1 MKQLEDKSMTV
12 IYYIGTKD
20 KDTKD
25 YKLTDEFI
33 KQTIIDEVTK
43 QYPSGFTITEG
54 IGYYKHDNRE
64 VVTEKTYIVTV
75 LDEVF
80 VNVDLT
86 DALKEKLN
94 QECIGVK
101 VINDSVMF
109 K

>member
-1 MKQLEDKSMTV
+1 MTV

-20 KDTKD
+20 KDTKN

-43 QYPSGFTITEG
+43 QYPNGFTITEG
-54 IGYYKHDNRE
+54 TGHYKHNNGE
-64 VVTEKTYIVTV
+64 VVTEKTYIITV

-86 DALKEKLN
+86 NALKEKLN
-94 QECIGVK
+94 QECIGVQ
-101 VINDSVMF
+101 VVNDSVMF

>member
-1 MKQLEDKSMTV
+1 MTV
-12 IYYIGTKD
+12 NYYIGTKD

-33 KQTIIDEVTK
+33 KQTITEEFAK
-43 QYPSGFTITEG
+43 QYPNGFTITEG
-54 IGYYKHDNRE
+54 AGCYKHNNGE

-80 VNVDLT
+80 VNADLT
-86 DALKEKLN
+86 DALKDKLN
-94 QECIGVK
+94 QECIGVQ

>member
-1 MKQLEDKSMTV
+1 MTV

-33 KQTIIDEVTK
+33 RQTITNEFVK
-43 QYPSGFTITEG
+43 QYPNGFTITTG
-54 IGYYKHDNRE
+54 TGYYKHDSGE

-75 LDEVF
+75 LDELF
-80 VNVDLT
+80 VNVNLT
-86 DALKEKLN
+86 DALKNKLN
-94 QECIGVK
+94 QECIGVQ
-101 VINDSVMF
+101 VINDSVVF

>member
-1 MKQLEDKSMTV
+1 MTV

-33 KQTIIDEVTK
+33 KQTITEEFAK
-43 QYPSGFTITEG
+43 QYPNGFTITEG
-54 IGYYKHDNRE
+54 TGYYEHNNGE

-80 VNVDLT
+80 VNADLT
-86 DALKEKLN
+86 DALKDKLN
-94 QECIGVK
+94 QECIGVQ
-101 VINDSVMF
+101 VINDSVTF

>member
-1 MKQLEDKSMTV
+1 MTV

-43 QYPSGFTITEG
+43 QYPNGFTITEG
-54 IGYYKHDNRE
+54 TGYYKHDSGE
-64 VVTEKTYIVTV
+64 VVTEKTFIVTV

-86 DALKEKLN
+86 DALKVELN
-94 QECIGVK
+94 QECIGVQ

>member
-1 MKQLEDKSMTV
+1 MTV

-33 KQTIIDEVTK
+33 KQTIINEVTK
-43 QYPSGFTITEG
+43 QYPNGFTITEG
-54 IGYYKHDNRE
+54 TGYYKHDSGE

-75 LDEVF
+75 LGEVF

-86 DALKEKLN
+86 DALKDKLN
-94 QECIGVK
+94 QECIGVQ
-101 VINDSVMF
+101 VIHDSVMF